1 MKMKLTRSSGNVF
14 KDIGFPP
21 EEAEHLKI
29 RSDLM
34 IDICKVIKAKGL
46 KQAEAARLLG
56 VTQPRISDLFKGK
69 INLFS
74 IDTLIDMLSR
84 TGVRVKIV
92 VSSYKR
98 KQKVA

>member
-1 MKMKLTRSSGNVF
+1 LFVVSARTGAALCILGEV
-14 KDIGFPP
+14 DDP
-21 EEAEHLKI
+21 EHLKI

-34 IDICKVIKAKGL
+34 IDLCRIIKGKGL
-46 KQAEAARLLG
+46 TQVEAAGLLG

-69 INLFS
+69 IDLFS
-74 IDTLIDMLSR
+74 IDTLVDMLSR

-92 VSSYKR
+92 VSSQKR

>member
-1 MKMKLTRSSGNVF
+1 MKMKLTPSSGNVF
-14 KDIGFPP
+14 QDLGFPP

-34 IDICKVIKAKGL
+34 IDLCKVIKAKGL
-46 KQAEAARLLG
+46 KQAEAARLFG

-69 INLFS
+69 IHLFS
-74 IDTLIDMLSR
+74 IDTLIDMLSHA
-84 TGVRVKIV
+84 GVHVRIV
-92 VSSYKR
+92 VSSQKR

>member
-1 MKMKLTRSSGNVF
+1 MKIKVTPSSGNVF
-14 KDIGFPP
+14 QDLGFPP

-34 IDICKVIKAKGL
+34 IDLCRVIKSKGL
-46 KQAEAARLLG
+46 KQADAAKLLG

-69 INLFS
+69 IDLFS
-74 IDTLIDMLSR
+74 IDTLIEMLSR
-84 TGVRVKIV
+84 AGVRVKIV
-92 VSSYKR
+92 VSSRKR